1 MRSTDMG
8 LKLILI
14 WAALAPF
21 IHVWY
26 FLSARITPWWSDPG
40 EWLKYANGVEAWF
53 AERLGSR
60 SPDYEAMSYT
70 MWDQGV
76 FQYPPLPFLILIQLK
91 YLFGP
96 LQALKIMG
104 SVLFALQPIPIYFL
118 AKKITGSRLGG
129 LIAAYATSFMPIN
142 IEMLGWGGY
151 PNLLGLLLLPTNI
164 FFAVSV
170 MSDPKLRNMC
180 LMVLTSVL
188 MPFLHHLTLGIF
200 LGILLFWM
208 LLLAVMRKTDKIK
221 YLMYNFIAGLVALAF
236 YRMVLAYPSQ
246 FVWFNEAAYYSLRVN
261 FFEAAMWALK
271 TPAIMIA
278 VSMIAAYII
287 LRKDEVLQKEHQALL
302 LAWFLFPIL
311 ATQSYLLGIAID
323 FNRVFFFIFQPAPIV
338 IASPFS
344 LIKNMGR
351 LEGNIFSN
359 PLRLRPSKKLIS
371 IILITSIS
379 AITTISIFSMG
390 MSVVANVAGWY
401 SSQDIYGDYEK
412 VSALEWIK
420 RETPL
425 DSVFVADE
433 YMGRWIEGYASRRTY
448 LYMEPRFLFI
458 KGQLER
464 YYIASSVLL
473 ADKEIRN
480 CYLRV
485 LDQAPYNMS
494 YTPIICFWN
503 RGEYKE
509 TLYIDEKIMVR
520 GLENLTLSDL
530 RIISRACTETSSI
543 ETYYINKDVF
553 RQNETLLMKK
563 VISVSGYKV
572 DVIYESVIKNVTV
585 YVNISLKRSVNLVEV
600 YDRRAVIHTDL
611 GKVLIDTSAEKI
623 KSEGRKIRFY
633 SEGSNLTIQ
642 VFMEN
647 PVRNELDQTLV
658 FESSKIVR
666 ENSISYIVVP
676 RISPKGLETLPEY
689 QHLLGKFKV
698 AYVNDRV
705 IILEADKIAD

>member
-1 MRSTDMG
+1 MRSADIG

-14 WAALAPF
+14 WAALAPL
-21 IHVWY
+21 IRVWY
-26 FLSARITPWWSDPG
+26 FLGARITPWWSDPG
-40 EWLKYANGVEAWF
+40 EWLKYANGIEAWF
-53 AERLGSR
+53 AECLGIR
-60 SPDYEAMSYT
+60 SPDYEAMLYT
-70 MWDQGV
+70 MWDQGI

-96 LQALKIMG
+96 LQALKVMG

-151 PNLLGLLLLPTNI
+151 PNLLGLLILPINI
-164 FFAVSV
+164 FFAISA

-208 LLLAVMRKTDKIK
+208 LFLAVTRKPDKIK
-221 YLMYNFIAGLVALAF
+221 YLIYDFIAGLVALAF

-261 FFEAAMWALK
+261 FFEAVMWALK
-271 TPAIMIA
+271 TPTIIA
-278 VSMIAAYII
+278 AVLIIAAYII

-311 ATQSYLLGIAID
+311 ATQSYFLGIAID
-323 FNRVFFFIFQPAPIV
+323 FNRVFFFIFQPAPVV

-344 LIKNMGR
+344 LIKDIGR

-359 PLRLRPSKKLIS
+359 PLRLRLSKKLIS
-371 IILITSIS
+371 IIFITSIS
-379 AITTISIFSMG
+379 AMTTISIFSMG
-390 MSVVANVAGWY
+390 MNVVANVAGWY

-420 RETPL
+420 RETAL

-464 YYIASSVLL
+464 YYVASSVLL

-485 LDQAPYNMS
+485 FDQAPYNMS
-494 YTPIICFWN
+494 YTPMICFWDK
-503 RGEYKE
+503 GEYKE
-509 TLYIDEKIMVR
+509 TLYVDERIMVKE
-520 GLENLTLSDL
+520 LENLTLSNL
-530 RIISRACTETSSI
+530 EITSRAYIGSSNI
-543 ETYYINKDVF
+543 EAYYIYRNVL
-553 RQNETLLMKK
+553 RQNETLLMRKIIL
-563 VISVSGYKV
+563 VDGCKV
-572 DVIYESVIKNVTV
+572 DVIYESVIRNVTV
-585 YVNISLKRSVNLVEV
+585 YVNISPKRPVNLIEV
-600 YDRRAVIHTDL
+600 YGRRVVIHTDL

-623 KSEGRKIRFY
+623 RSEGRKIKFY
-633 SEGSNLTIQ
+633 SGGSSLIIQ
-642 VFMEN
+642 AFMEN
-647 PVRNELDQTLV
+647 PVRNELNQTLV

-676 RISPKGLETLPEY
+676 RISLKGLETLPEY